1 MFLFQTH
8 TLSHSWTLQVAL
20 AFFIRGNPI
29 SSSEESTR
37 CATLDAPAPTAPLT
51 TYVNSAARGAAF
63 SLQVEMNP
71 DLLRDRQAG

>member
-1 MFLFQTH
+1 MDVASGLRVPY
-8 TLSHSWTLQVAL
+8 SWWS
-20 AFFIRGNPI
+20 I

-37 CATLDAPAPTAPLT
+37 HATLDAPASTAPLT

-63 SLQVEMNP
+63 CLQVETNP